1 MFSWSVKYIYILI
14 IFKVGN
20 LDLELNLGLFI
31 NIEKKKYVKVF
42 KMIEY
47 RVNW

>member
-1 MFSWSVKYIYILI
+1 MYILI

-31 NIEKKKYVKVF
+31 NIEKIN
-42 KMIEY
+42 M
-47 RVNW
+47 